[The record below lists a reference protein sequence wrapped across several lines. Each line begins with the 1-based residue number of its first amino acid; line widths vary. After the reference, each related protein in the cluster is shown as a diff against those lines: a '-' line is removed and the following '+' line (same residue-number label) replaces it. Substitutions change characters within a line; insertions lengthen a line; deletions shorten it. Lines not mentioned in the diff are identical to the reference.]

1 MSWHSRFII
10 CLQESVFINYLQIGG
25 FFAQNVD
32 LVPDIRLISQ
42 LELICLTQRDR
53 NDIVLFVIYVLKEK
67 EDTILDSS
75 SLMVQYRPCCVAHTS
90 TPAELPG

>member
-1 MSWHSRFII
+1 MSRRSRFII
-10 CLQESVFINYLQIGG
+10 CLQESAFINYLQIGG

-53 NDIVLFVIYVLKEK
+53 NDIVLFVICVLNEK
-67 EDTILDSS
+67 EDTILDSTKF
-75 SLMVQYRPCCVAHTS
+75 HKDHFND
-90 TPAELPG
+90 